1 LREIKNNFANFAPLR
16 TLREIKN
23 NLMKLF
29 DVYPLINVNLVK
41 GEGCYVY
48 DDKDTKYLDFYGGHA
63 VISVGHAHPHYIKRL
78 EQQLHQLSFYSNSV
92 HLEIQQQLADKLG
105 QLSGYNDYQLFLVNS
120 GAEANENALKVA
132 SFHNNR
138 KKVIAFKGA
147 FHGRTAGAVAVTDNP
162 KIKPPINDDSHVIF
176 IDLNDEATLKNA
188 FEKNEI
194 CAVIIEPIQGVNGI
208 YEPTTSFLKLIQ
220 QLCTSNDAL
229 FIADEVQCGYG
240 RSGKFFAHQLA
251 EVQPDIITMAKGM
264 GNGFPIGGI
273 LIHPK
278 YAAKYGM
285 LGTTFGGSPL
295 ACAAAL
301 AVLEIIENELLIENT
316 IAIGNYLI
324 EQCKALPQVKEVRG
338 KGLMIGVEF
347 EFAIKELRD
356 KLIHEHKIFTGN
368 ANQPNTLRLLPTMN
382 ITKDAADL
390 FLNAVKNILK

>member
-1 LREIKNNFANFAPLR
+1 
-16 TLREIKN
+16 
-23 NLMKLF
+23 MKLF
-29 DVYPLINVNLVK
+29 DVYPLIDVNLVK
-41 GEGCYVY
+41 GESCFVY
-48 DDKDTKYLDFYGGHA
+48 DDKNTQYLDFYGGHA
-63 VISVGHAHPHYIKRL
+63 VISVGHAHPHYIKRV

-176 IDLNDEATLKNA
+176 LDFNDESALKAA
-188 FEKNEI
+188 FENNEI

-208 YEPTTSFLKLIQ
+208 YEPSSAFLKLIQ
-220 QLCTSNDAL
+220 ELCTQNDAL

-240 RSGKFFAHQLA
+240 RSGKFFAHQFA

-285 LGTTFGGSPL
+285 LGTTFGGAPL

-301 AVLEIIENELLIENT
+301 AVLEIIENEQLIEN
-316 IAIGNYLI
+316 AITVGNYLI
-324 EQCKALPQVKEVRG
+324 AQCNALPKVKEVRG

-347 EFAIKELRD
+347 EFTINELRN

-368 ANQPNTLRLLPTMN
+368 SNQPNTLRLLPAMN
-382 ITKDAADL
+382 ISKEAADV
-390 FLNAVKNILK
+390 FINAVKTILA

>member
-1 LREIKNNFANFAPLR
+1 
-16 TLREIKN
+16 
-23 NLMKLF
+23 MKLF
-29 DVYPLINVNLVK
+29 DVYPLIDVNLVK
-41 GEGCYVY
+41 GESCFVY
-48 DDKDTKYLDFYGGHA
+48 DDKNTQYLDFYGGHA
-63 VISVGHAHPHYIKRL
+63 VISVGHAHPHYIKRV

-176 IDLNDEATLKNA
+176 LDFNDESALKAA
-188 FEKNEI
+188 FENNEI

-208 YEPTTSFLKLIQ
+208 YEPSSAFLKLIQ
-220 QLCTSNDAL
+220 ELCTQNDAL

-240 RSGKFFAHQLA
+240 RSGKFFAHQFA

-285 LGTTFGGSPL
+285 LGTTFGGAPL

-301 AVLEIIENELLIENT
+301 AVLEIMETEQLIENT
-316 IAIGNYLI
+316 ITVGNYLI
-324 EQCKALPQVKEVRG
+324 AQCNALPKVKEVRG

-347 EFAIKELRD
+347 EFTINELRN

-368 ANQPNTLRLLPTMN
+368 SNQPNTLRLLPAMN
-382 ITKDAADL
+382 ISKEAADV
-390 FLNAVKNILK
+390 FINAVKTILA